1 MNSRF
6 FSVRNT
12 CQTHTFL
19 SETQRASKYHNLVSL
34 YIYINIYINLC
45 EYQKSVKYKGRQQS
59 YVDIIQS
66 YTELIKQAINLC
78 VYKGPLY

>member
-34 YIYINIYINLC
+34 YIYISIYI
-45 EYQKSVKYKGRQQS
+45 
-59 YVDIIQS
+59 
-66 YTELIKQAINLC
+66 
-78 VYKGPLY
+78 